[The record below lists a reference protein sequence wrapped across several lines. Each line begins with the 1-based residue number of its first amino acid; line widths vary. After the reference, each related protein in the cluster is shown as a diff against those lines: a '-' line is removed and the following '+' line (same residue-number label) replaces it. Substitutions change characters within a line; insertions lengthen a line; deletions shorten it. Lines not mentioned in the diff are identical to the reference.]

1 MDYTGNKLERH
12 NLEAEKRLKKVKQD
26 YLHTSQKY
34 IESDSQLQ
42 SLYNERRRAD
52 SLCSSAE
59 AFTDWCNN
67 LVKKLHEALDK
78 IPTTEETIDHS
89 LQFSMSNSV
98 ERLEDEQ
105 CQKLDSEAIRDF
117 REVSRELYYI
127 QRKMPRSESRR
138 SIQGLLNEVKEKNK
152 CKDKAVLTCTLVYN
166 PRSCDNLRKS
176 VELEIKVLKK
186 LIREIQKDWE
196 DKLQIRQCA
205 RDLYSDSK
213 RKVKHL
219 WKKKDHLSGQW
230 DEEKK
235 HMLGNKE
242 KHERRIGAYPEAE
255 YIKMQRTNPSLAS
268 MASSSSSSPLKFIE
282 KALLATGPFALSYTD
297 PDQKWV
303 IRKHLTS
310 FLQDF
315 SNFDLSTDTFNHNNG
330 TTVQLFRLD
339 GSLRTPQQSTAV
351 QLTIWVH
358 ENYPL
363 TPPLV
368 FVIPPDSMTPVR
380 TNHPFVSSSGFTNS
394 NYIETWEYPPCNL
407 LNFVRNL
414 RRVLANDHPFVQT
427 DSIPTKTRSVSRPEA
442 LDRLVTSL
450 HYDVLAIMSRSEEEI
465 ESLWRLQT
473 EVKQRSESVRT
484 IISDLETERET
495 LKENVLKLEEDT
507 DVLAI
512 WVERNYPKLMKATSK
527 DVGVEEMFEMEEE
540 KKLLV
545 ESLAA
550 DKAIEDV
557 LCNLEEASRRGE
569 MEIGSYL
576 KHVRVLAREQFFS
589 RHHHLYM

>member
-12 NLEAEKRLKKVKQD
+12 NLEAEKRLKKVEQD

-98 ERLEDEQ
+98 ESLEDEQ
-105 CQKLDSEAIRDF
+105 WQKLDCEAIRDF

-152 CKDKAVLTCTLVYN
+152 CKDKAVLTCTLV
-166 PRSCDNLRKS
+166 
-176 VELEIKVLKK
+176 LKK

-219 WKKKDHLSGQW
+219 WNKKDHLSGQW

-255 YIKMQRTNPSLAS
+255 YIKM
-268 MASSSSSSPLKFIE
+268 
-282 KALLATGPFALSYTD
+282 
-297 PDQKWV
+297 V
-303 IRKHLTS
+303 
-310 FLQDF
+310 
-315 SNFDLSTDTFNHNNG
+315 
-330 TTVQLFRLD
+330 
-339 GSLRTPQQSTAV
+339 
-351 QLTIWVH
+351 
-358 ENYPL
+358 
-363 TPPLV
+363 
-368 FVIPPDSMTPVR
+368 
-380 TNHPFVSSSGFTNS
+380 
-394 NYIETWEYPPCNL
+394 
-407 LNFVRNL
+407 
-414 RRVLANDHPFVQT
+414 NDIT
-427 DSIPTKTRSVSRPEA
+427 
-442 LDRLVTSL
+442 
-450 HYDVLAIMSRSEEEI
+450 
-465 ESLWRLQT
+465 
-473 EVKQRSESVRT
+473 
-484 IISDLETERET
+484 
-495 LKENVLKLEEDT
+495 
-507 DVLAI
+507 
-512 WVERNYPKLMKATSK
+512 
-527 DVGVEEMFEMEEE
+527 
-540 KKLLV
+540 
-545 ESLAA
+545 
-550 DKAIEDV
+550 
-557 LCNLEEASRRGE
+557 
-569 MEIGSYL
+569 
-576 KHVRVLAREQFFS
+576 
-589 RHHHLYM
+589 

>member
-12 NLEAEKRLKKVKQD
+12 NLEAEKRLKKVEQD

-98 ERLEDEQ
+98 ESLEDEQ
-105 CQKLDSEAIRDF
+105 WQKLDCEAIRDF

-152 CKDKAVLTCTLVYN
+152 CKDKAVLTCTL
-166 PRSCDNLRKS
+166 
-176 VELEIKVLKK
+176 
-186 LIREIQKDWE
+186 
-196 DKLQIRQCA
+196 IRQCA

-219 WKKKDHLSGQW
+219 WNKKDHLSGQW

-363 TPPLV
+363 TPPL
-368 FVIPPDSMTPVR
+368 
-380 TNHPFVSSSGFTNS
+380 
-394 NYIETWEYPPCNL
+394 
-407 LNFVRNL
+407 
-414 RRVLANDHPFVQT
+414 T